1 MIDPGEMKLL
11 MQSIGQTCGQED
23 IDYMM
28 KQLDFDG
35 DGVVSKDEFI
45 HWIIEQNQGA
55 DATIDELCESLFAM
69 FDTDGS
75 GSISVSE
82 FIDKMRSV
90 AKDLSID
97 DITLIARELDEDQS
111 GTISMNEFHELIEK
125 HADEFS

>member
-1 MIDPGEMKLL
+1 
-11 MQSIGQTCGQED
+11 
-23 IDYMM
+23 
-28 KQLDFDG
+28 
-35 DGVVSKDEFI
+35 
-45 HWIIEQNQGA
+45 
-55 DATIDELCESLFAM
+55 M

-97 DITLIARELDEDQS
+97 DITLIARELDEDES